1 MKEIKYSGDS
11 CVSWLFAAPGRTQA
25 TNYQMLD
32 TPRPTR
38 YRICRCTLFVP
49 KGPFPCGY
57 RPNNCRE
64 LGACSVEH
72 IRVLTPSLL
81 VAAYKEAVL
90 HCIKLTTSKNNYPMH
105 QRNYPG
111 YRRPLNNMG
120 FNHAGPQTQIFFFFQ
135 SILQYYTIQGWLNL
149 WVWKGVVTGGL
160 EQPKILV
167 SKAGPGTSAPRIP
180 RADCSSLS
188 LRKRPFHRT
197 GTQT

>member
-1 MKEIKYSGDS
+1 MKKIKYSGDS

-64 LGACSVEH
+64 LGACSFEH

-90 HCIKLTTSKNNYPMH
+90 HCIKLKTSKNNYPMH
-105 QRNYPG
+105 QHNYPG

-120 FNHAGPQTQIFFFFQ
+120 FNHAGPQAQIFFF
-135 SILQYYTIQGWLNL
+135 SINTTVLHNPGLAES
-149 WVWKGVVTGGL
+149 VGMEGVVTGGL